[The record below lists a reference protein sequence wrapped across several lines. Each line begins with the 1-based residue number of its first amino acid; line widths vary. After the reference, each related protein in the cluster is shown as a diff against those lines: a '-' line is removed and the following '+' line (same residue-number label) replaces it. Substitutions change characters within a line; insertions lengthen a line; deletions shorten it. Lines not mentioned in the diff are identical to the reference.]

1 MKRRADV
8 AVLAVLA
15 VLVGGGS
22 VPAQP
27 MSAIKIGL
35 LMPGTGPFTVN
46 AQRITTG
53 VRLFFREPQPGPGR
67 VRPGGSEG
75 RQRVPQRVRG
85 QGATARTSGG
95 HSVPATLDSAGT
107 RKTSANKESQ
117 R

>member
-46 AQRITTG
+46 APDG
-53 VRLFFREPQPGPGR
+53 GDYR
-67 VRPGGSEG
+67 VKLVASDPVAYDRFYNIIANPLLWFVQHYLWDLSNAPDI
-75 RQRVPQRVRG
+75 RRNVPQL
-85 QGATARTSGG
+85 G
-95 HSVPATLDSAGT
+95 HPADIPFPP
-107 RKTSANKESQ
+107 R
-117 R
+117 